1 MKRHA
6 RCSEAALST
15 YHGLGDMLPAC
26 PTLEHVCRGPQP
38 LPLPPQ
44 FAASRQGSAALALRP
59 VSARTYMRSYEE
71 PAPAGELN
79 YKAALLLQSGFL
91 VTQQSM
97 SYDAPGC
104 VQCFSQPRA
113 GPMPLQ
119 TFKSY
124 KNDLFGDED
133 GDVLA
138 AETIPAAKPIEVAV
152 PRPTT
157 PSNRVQQQIALNQQ
171 KRLARLQVTDAPIY
185 LLSIPGKQVSSCCIY
200 ISYHSFDRRC
210 GANQC
215 VARLLKQ
222 HHHITTATAQHDP
235 QCVNTDW
242 LCTVESGYQTSL

>member
-6 RCSEAALST
+6 RCSGAALST
-15 YHGLGDMLPAC
+15 YHGLGHMLPAC
-26 PTLEHVCRGPQP
+26 PALEHVCRGPQP

-44 FAASRQGSAALALRP
+44 FAAGRQGSAALALRP

-71 PAPAGELN
+71 PAPAGELSSR
-79 YKAALLLQSGFL
+79 LLSYFYASFL
-91 VTQQSM
+91 SRSCLCPMMHQASHH
-97 SYDAPGC
+97 P
-104 VQCFSQPRA
+104 FSQPFA
-113 GPMPLQ
+113 GPKPLQ

-171 KRLARLQVTDAPIY
+171 KRLARLQVTNAPIY
-185 LLSIPGKQVSSCCIY
+185 LLY
-200 ISYHSFDRRC
+200 L
-210 GANQC
+210 ANQ
-215 VARLLKQ
+215 AIKRA
-222 HHHITTATAQHDP
+222 IAAFT
-235 QCVNTDW
+235 
-242 LCTVESGYQTSL
+242 